1 MDGIFDAMRAFFREL
16 CRVVDGV
23 VTVSSMYE
31 NTDTVLQL
39 LASREGAPT
48 LALTFDGSP
57 GQGAEERLRSFLY
70 YL

>member
-23 VTVSSMYE
+23 VTVSSMCE

-39 LASREGAPT
+39 LGSREGAPT
-48 LALTFDGSP
+48 LSLTFDGSP
-57 GQGAEERLRSFLY
+57 DQGAEECLRSFLY